1 MRGKL
6 SDQPECRCGRRIT
19 PAHAG
24 KTRLKKQNLLR
35 PPDHPRA
42 CGENCCHS
50 RLSSGS
56 SGSSPRMRGK
66 RLQLLH
72 QLLVFRITP
81 AHAGKTQKTFSF
93 STRRAD
99 HPRACGENPESGIPK
114 LSNVGSPPRMR
125 GKRDPA
131 LEGFSLRRITPAHA
145 GKTLPV
151 KNPLPQH
158 PDHPR
163 ACGENS
169 TATTC
174 RTPVSGSPPRMRGKP
189 LCGGMA
195 TAQHRITPA
204 HAGKTR
210 CSRTGRSQGADHPRA
225 CGENLRPFAASSP
238 SFGSPPRMRGKP
250 QGKIYQS
257 GGARITPAHAGK
269 TGVLVKK
276 TRGRTDHPRACG
288 ENSASCSLRPNSFG
302 SPPRMR
308 GKLRSSDETPP
319 PPRITPAHAGKTYF
333 QKLKT
338 RRGPDHPRAC
348 GENSP
353 SSTISTAGRGSPPRM
368 RGKPEVA
375 ALPPSARRITPAHA
389 GKTVHARPAYMPPA
403 DHPRACGEN
412 PSQALRIVS
421 PRGSPP
427 RMRGKL
433 RACLFQYLFLRITPA
448 HAGKTAQSHRGP

>member
-1 MRGKL
+1 MATAQPQNATPGSPPRMRGKL

-145 GKTLPV
+145 GKT
-151 KNPLPQH
+151 
-158 PDHPR
+158 
-163 ACGENS
+163 
-169 TATTC
+169 TA
-174 RTPVSGSPPRMRGKP
+174 M
-189 LCGGMA
+189 
-195 TAQHRITPA
+195 
-204 HAGKTR
+204 
-210 CSRTGRSQGADHPRA
+210 SRS
-225 CGENLRPFAASSP
+225 
-238 SFGSPPRMRGKP
+238 
-250 QGKIYQS
+250 
-257 GGARITPAHAGK
+257 
-269 TGVLVKK
+269 
-276 TRGRTDHPRACG
+276 
-288 ENSASCSLRPNSFG
+288 
-302 SPPRMR
+302 
-308 GKLRSSDETPP
+308 
-319 PPRITPAHAGKTYF
+319 
-333 QKLKT
+333 
-338 RRGPDHPRAC
+338 
-348 GENSP
+348 
-353 SSTISTAGRGSPPRM
+353 
-368 RGKPEVA
+368 
-375 ALPPSARRITPAHA
+375 
-389 GKTVHARPAYMPPA
+389 
-403 DHPRACGEN
+403 
-412 PSQALRIVS
+412 
-421 PRGSPP
+421 
-427 RMRGKL
+427 
-433 RACLFQYLFLRITPA
+433 
-448 HAGKTAQSHRGP
+448 